1 MRHWFRVGH
10 VKSALR
16 KNIVWIA
23 SHPKSGNTWM
33 RSILQCATHGSVSIN
48 EIGDLIPSFN
58 GCVERVAYDRRLH
71 SIDDPADL
79 WVDTQKWISSLGGN
93 RVIKTHNMCGTFGGA
108 QHPLPELTHSAIHIV
123 RDPRDVAVSYAN
135 HYGHN
140 LRDAA
145 MMLQYKDNV
154 AHEEGHAFRKAML
167 GSWQMNVTSWLEA
180 PFPVLTLRYEDMLET
195 PHETIGKVMGFLK
208 MRPAVEIDE
217 IVRLTSFKKL
227 SRMER
232 SVGFVERSRNQSRF
246 FNKGIA
252 GQWLNHKRE
261 LEGLTEAFAPLIEQL
276 GYEL

>member
-1 MRHWFRVGH
+1 MV
-10 VKSALR
+10 
-16 KNIVWIA
+16 
-23 SHPKSGNTWM
+23 
-33 RSILQCATHGSVSIN
+33 
-48 EIGDLIPSFN
+48 
-58 GCVERVAYDRRLH
+58 
-71 SIDDPADL
+71 
-79 WVDTQKWISSLGGN
+79 
-93 RVIKTHNMCGTFGGA
+93 KTHNMCGTFGGA

-135 HYGHN
+135 HYVHN

-167 GSWQMNVTSWLEA
+167 GSWQMNVTTWLEA
-180 PFPVLTLRYEDMLET
+180 PFPALTLRYEDMLET
-195 PHETIGKVMGFLK
+195 PHKTIGKVMGFLK
-208 MRPAVEIDE
+208 MRPDVEIDE

-227 SRMER
+227 SRMEQ

-246 FNKGIA
+246 FNKGVA

-261 LEGLTEAFAPLIEQL
+261 LDGLPEAFTPLIEQL